1 MENKPCIRCGN
12 VPQDGWYSKSGYC
25 RECAEAILD
34 AQNTAAADGVSQ
46 KDWLVTLLLAIFVGA
61 LGVHRFYTK
70 KIGTGILWLLTGGC
84 LWVGWLVDVIMI
96 ATSTFKDG
104 DGLLILSDSKKREMG
119 ISTTPVAVQAA
130 PAKVDQSQGYLDQL
144 AQLAQLKESGVITA
158 EEFEQ
163 KKAQLLNKIG

>member
-1 MENKPCIRCGN
+1 METKRCVRCGK
-12 VPQDGWYSKSGYC
+12 VPADGWFSKSGYC
-25 RECAEAILD
+25 RECAKAILN
-34 AQNTAAADGVSQ
+34 AQNTDADGVSQ

-104 DGLLILSDSKKREMG
+104 DGLLILSDAKKREMG
-119 ISTTPVAVQAA
+119 IFAAPVAVQSASVKA
-130 PAKVDQSQGYLDQL
+130 DQSKSYLDQL
-144 AQLAQLKESGVITA
+144 AQLAQLKESGIITA
-158 EEFEQ
+158 EEFDQ
-163 KKAQLLNKIG
+163 KKAQILKKIG

>member
-1 MENKPCIRCGN
+1 METRRCVRCGK
-12 VPQDGWYSKSGYC
+12 VPADGWYSKSGYC

-84 LWVGWLVDVIMI
+84 LWIGALVDVIMI

>member
-25 RECAEAILD
+25 KECAMEVSK
-34 AQNTAAADGVSQ
+34 ADSMANYSG
-46 KDWLVTLLLAIFVGA
+46 KDWLVTLLLAIFVGW
-61 LGVHRFYTK
+61 LGIHRFYAK

-84 LWVGWLVDVIMI
+84 LWIGCLIDIIMI

-104 DGLLILSDSKKREMG
+104 DGLLILSDAKKREMG
-119 ISTTPVAVQAA
+119 IFDAPVAVQSASVKA
-130 PAKVDQSQGYLDQL
+130 DQSKSYLDQL

-158 EEFEQ
+158 EEFDQ
-163 KKAQLLNKIG
+163 KKAQILKKIG

>member
-25 RECAEAILD
+25 RECAEAILN
-34 AQNTAAADGVSQ
+34 AQNTAADGVSQ

-104 DGLLILSDSKKREMG
+104 DGLLILSDSKKREIG

>member
-1 MENKPCIRCGN
+1 MEEKRCVRCGK
-12 VPQDGWYSKSGYC
+12 VPADGWLSKSGYC
-25 RECAEAILD
+25 RECAEAILN
-34 AQNTAAADGVSQ
+34 AQNSAAAGGVSQ
-46 KDWLVTLLLAIFVGA
+46 KDWLVTLLLAIFVGS

-70 KIGTGILWLLTGGC
+70 KIGTGILWLLTLGC
-84 LWVGWLVDVIMI
+84 FWIGWLVDVIMI

-119 ISTTPVAVQAA
+119 ISTAPAAVQAE

-144 AQLAQLKESGVITA
+144 AQLAKLKESGVITA